1 MPQFLKRGAGPTNG
15 SSNNNKVKKAIN
27 GFFAELR
34 KEQIRV
40 VVAADERH
48 MDMTHTNLTCSA
60 SSGTMGADERLW
72 VQLCNSIPKG
82 RPAESSRR

>member
-15 SSNNNKVKKAIN
+15 SSNNKKSYIN
-27 GFFAELR
+27 GFFAEFR

-72 VQLCNSIPKG
+72 MQLCNSSPKG